1 MCIFTNLFYQ
11 TNVHMII
18 IELIFNLAIL
28 IAVSVLSGF
37 IEARWKRKTIQ
48 GAVLQGLLFGGTAI
62 IGMLNPFVL
71 SSGIIFD
78 GRSVVLSLCALFF
91 GPVAAIIAAVLATIY
106 RLYLGGGG
114 IIMGISVI
122 ISATILGLLF
132 HRVRQ
137 QSEDAI

>member
-71 SSGIIFD
+71 SSGIFLTA
-78 GRSVVLSLCALFF
+78 GV
-91 GPVAAIIAAVLATIY
+91 
-106 RLYLGGGG
+106 
-114 IIMGISVI
+114 
-122 ISATILGLLF
+122 
-132 HRVRQ
+132 
-137 QSEDAI
+137 